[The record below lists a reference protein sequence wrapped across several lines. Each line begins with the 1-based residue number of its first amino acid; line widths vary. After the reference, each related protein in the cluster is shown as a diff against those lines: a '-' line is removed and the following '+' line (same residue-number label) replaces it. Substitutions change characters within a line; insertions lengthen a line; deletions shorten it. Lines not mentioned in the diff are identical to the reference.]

1 MFLGNNPV
9 CDLKSLGDLKSPGD
23 FFAHND
29 HLDHARGTQLA
40 DYIPELEAARKLIDN
55 QEVRTNRISLVSVG

>member
-9 CDLKSLGDLKSPGD
+9 CDLKSLGD